1 MRWLI
6 TTKANVDLKQLT
18 AKLSTF
24 GCELVNDL
32 PPIPMD
38 NDEQVLEV
46 EASEDLS
53 KMLKT
58 DEEILELNPCS
69 EITFY

>member
-32 PPIPMD
+32 PPIPMGD
-38 NDEQVLEV
+38 DEQVVEV
-46 EASEDLS
+46 EASQDLS
-53 KMLKT
+53 EMLKT
-58 DEEILELNPCS
+58 DEEILQLHPSS
-69 EITFY
+69 EMTLY